1 MTGFTER
8 KATMNRNK
16 KQVMIKMRS
25 VQSIDEEDN
34 ELELITEG
42 TFEEADGKYLITYKD
57 SEATGY
63 EDSVTTVEVQNDNLA
78 VITRT
83 GKSNSSLVIESGK
96 KHHCHYGTPY
106 GDMMVGIYTHKIQND
121 LHNEGGYLYLRYT
134 IDINSS
140 YISDNEIIMDID
152 MIS

>member
-1 MTGFTER
+1 
-8 KATMNRNK
+8 MNSK
-16 KQVMIKMRS
+16 KQVMIKMKS
-25 VQSIDEEDN
+25 VQSIDDDSN

-42 TFEEADGKYLITYKD
+42 TFEENEGRYYITYKD

-63 EDSVTTVEVQNDNLA
+63 EDSVTTVEVQRSDLA

-83 GKSNSSLVIESGK
+83 GKSSSSLVIESGK

-121 LHNEGGYLYLRYT
+121 LSCSGGYLYMRYT

-140 YISDNEIIMDID
+140 YISDNEIIMNIETL
-152 MIS
+152 S